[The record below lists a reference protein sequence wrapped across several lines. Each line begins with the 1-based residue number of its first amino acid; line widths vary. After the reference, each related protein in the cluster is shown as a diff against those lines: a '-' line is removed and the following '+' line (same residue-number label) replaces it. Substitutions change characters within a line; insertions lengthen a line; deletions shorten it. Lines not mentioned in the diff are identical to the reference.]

1 MQMIELRTVGDELVY
16 IGVDHIVAFMRD
28 SKMISSATF
37 TTVRLVGGTDV
48 QVQETPLDIIN
59 KVTVSGT

>member
-1 MQMIELRTVGDELVY
+1 MRMIELRTVGDELVY
-16 IGVDHIVAFMRD
+16 VAIDHVVAFMRD

-37 TTVRLVGGTDV
+37 TTVRLVGGTDI

-59 KVTVSGT
+59 KVSVTT